1 MKLTEA
7 EQIVYSIALTRAQS
21 SVQELS
27 TLCGLREHT
36 VRRALGK
43 LVDLGVFER
52 KAVMLN
58 NSALGLT
65 NFKIFASLEGASEEE
80 SATFISDM
88 KAHSRVRVFAE
99 LGAEYQY
106 ELDFLVNS
114 SLELNTILQNF
125 NPLYARKLRIHSMV
139 IAQGDD
145 VYGQKWFMPS
155 SVGIEPIKC
164 REVAPQTI
172 DETDHKILRR
182 IGEQDFGSI
191 RDLARELSIPTSTLT
206 YRLERLEQVGIIA
219 SYFYVFNVKRV
230 RRLPFY
236 LLVEYQG
243 ISMETHEK
251 FLQYC
256 EKHRAINFL
265 TRCTGQWSYLVFMEV
280 ADFEEA
286 RIVRNEVH
294 DSYFKDLA
302 RVVLIPQVTYHRYSA
317 YPFKELAEVQGASEK
332 KE

>member
-7 EQIVYSIALTRAQS
+7 EQLVYSVALTRAQS

-27 TLCGLREHT
+27 KLCGLREHS
-36 VRRALGK
+36 VRRALSK
-43 LVDLGVFER
+43 LFELGVFER

-80 SATFISDM
+80 SATFIADM
-88 KAHSRVRVFAE
+88 KEHSRVRVFAE
-99 LGAEYQY
+99 LASEYQY

-114 SLELNTILQNF
+114 VQELNTILQNF
-125 NPLYARKLRIHSMV
+125 NQLYARKLRIHSMV

-145 VYGQKWFMPS
+145 VYGPKWLLPPS
-155 SVGIEPIKC
+155 IGIKPIKC
-164 REVAPQTI
+164 REVVPQTI
-172 DETDHKILRR
+172 DETDHKILQR
-182 IGEQDFGSI
+182 IGEQDFRSM
-191 RDLARELSIPTSTLT
+191 RDLARELSIPNSTLM

-243 ISMETHEK
+243 ISTDTHEK

-256 EKHRAINFL
+256 ESHRAINYI
-265 TRCTGQWSYLVFMEV
+265 TRCTGQWSYLVMMEV

-317 YPFKELAEVQGASEK
+317 YPFKDLDEVQVATSR
-332 KE
+332 